1 MERTKEQILLGKLYD
16 CQDMMEELLEK
27 GKDDNHYFLMEI
39 LVRRLESFLQ
49 EETDI
54 IQYLL

>member
-1 MERTKEQILLGKLYD
+1 MVKTKEQILLTKLYE
-16 CQDMMEELLEK
+16 CQDMMEVLLEK

-39 LVRRLESFLQ
+39 LIKRLESHLE

-54 IQYLL
+54 I

>member
-1 MERTKEQILLGKLYD
+1 MEKTKEQILLSKLYE
-16 CQDMMEELLEK
+16 CQDMMEELLDK

-49 EETDI
+49 DETDI
-54 IQYLL
+54 I

>member
-1 MERTKEQILLGKLYD
+1 MAKTKEQILLTKLYE

-39 LVRRLESFLQ
+39 LIKRLESFLQ
-49 EETDI
+49 DENE
-54 IQYLL
+54 LL

>member
-1 MERTKEQILLGKLYD
+1 MVKTKEQLLLQNLYE

-27 GKDDNHYFLMEI
+27 GKDDNHYFLMEL

-54 IQYLL
+54 I